1 MGWLND
7 YLQKISDEGKNKKLV
22 IYGAGRVAN
31 IVLELCKD
39 NDISIEGFCVTNL
52 EENVA
57 EIKGLPVWQ
66 FEQLRY
72 HPEETLILIG
82 VKERGKHKIKS
93 ILENADY
100 NNYIET
106 PENILDCEEFE
117 KEKKKRPVME
127 ITPKIGCSVNCRYC
141 PQQLLMDSYFKED
154 KNRKASLSLDEYKK
168 VLDKLPQDTL
178 IEWAG
183 FVEPFFNPFVTEM
196 MVYTHRIGFEQT
208 LFTTLVNMTENDLE
222 KIKNIPFKVVC
233 LHMPDANGYANIP
246 VTSDYLKLLESVINT
261 KSERGDPFVTTAN
274 CQSTPHPDILP
285 ITSGKL
291 KIYCELS
298 DRAGAI
304 TDDADRM
311 VEHFYKKGRIWCERS
326 NALNHNILLPD
337 GTVVLC
343 CNDFGLKHAIG
354 NLFTENYDDLMQS
367 QMMRQLKRALTL
379 NESESV
385 ICRNCIY
392 AKSLDG

>member
-82 VKERGKHKIKS
+82 VKERGKHKIKN

-100 NNYIET
+100 KNYIET

-117 KEKKKRPVME
+117 REKKKRPVME

-141 PQQLLMDSYFKED
+141 PQQLLMDSYFKEGNVAECGVYRGEFAYYINKYFKERILYLFDTFEGFD
-154 KNRKASLSLDEYKK
+154 KNDVSAELELNNYAFNSGSFAKGDLFKGTDEDIVMHRMPFPDRCVIKKGYFPNSVKGMEDTFCFVNLDMDLYKPMFSALEY
-168 VLDKLPQDTL
+168 
-178 IEWAG
+178 
-183 FVEPFFNPFVTEM
+183 F
-196 MVYTHRIGFEQT
+196 Y
-208 LFTTLVNMTENDLE
+208 
-222 KIKNIPFKVVC
+222 
-233 LHMPDANGYANIP
+233 
-246 VTSDYLKLLESVINT
+246 
-261 KSERGDPFVTTAN
+261 
-274 CQSTPHPDILP
+274 
-285 ITSGKL
+285 
-291 KIYCELS
+291 
-298 DRAGAI
+298 
-304 TDDADRM
+304 DRM
-311 VEHFYKKGRIWCERS
+311 AGGGGGI
-326 NALNHNILLPD
+326 
-337 GTVVLC
+337 
-343 CNDFGLKHAIG
+343 
-354 NLFTENYDDLMQS
+354 
-367 QMMRQLKRALTL
+367 
-379 NESESV
+379 
-385 ICRNCIY
+385 
-392 AKSLDG
+392 